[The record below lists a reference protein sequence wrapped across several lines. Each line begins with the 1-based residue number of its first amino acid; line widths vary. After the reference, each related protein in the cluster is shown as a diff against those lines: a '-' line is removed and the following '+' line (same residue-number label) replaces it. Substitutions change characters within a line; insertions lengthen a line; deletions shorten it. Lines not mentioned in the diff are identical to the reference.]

1 MSPGEASEEAMPY
14 LSYLNYRYYDPSA
27 SLVSVDP
34 LVGCTGTPYLYA
46 KGWPSC
52 DRMARC

>member
-1 MSPGEASEEAMPY
+1 MPY